1 MYLNDL
7 SEFYEKNKNGES
19 LEEICPTEQME
30 EEICDEERYR
40 DLYADIKRIEGI
52 NQYCI
57 KSNLVIYYIS
67 AKYVT

>member
-30 EEICDEERYR
+30 EEMCDEERYR
-40 DLYADIKRIEGI
+40 DLYADIKKIEGI
-52 NQYCI
+52 N
-57 KSNLVIYYIS
+57 
-67 AKYVT
+67 